1 MNATYRT
8 MLIDSNCP
16 TLTLKIQDLSF
27 KGLIDAGTDVTII
40 TKQEWPSHWPLKK
53 AHGQMLGVGEVQ
65 AAYHSIFPK
74 MCKDQEGH
82 VAIICP
88 YVMNIPTA
96 LCGQDIL

>member
-1 MNATYRT
+1 
-8 MLIDSNCP
+8 
-16 TLTLKIQDLSF
+16 
-27 KGLIDAGTDVTII
+27 
-40 TKQEWPSHWPLKK
+40 
-53 AHGQMLGVGEVQ
+53 MLGVGEVQ